1 MVIGRTFGIEVSG
14 DVDEVPQRRRLTTF
28 ACRQQATAP
37 NAADGEHLDQAA
49 GGVHEQPQELVIDDV
64 RADAQDFL
72 GRPHDTSVLT
82 DYVYHVT
89 TTVWNGEECL
99 ELKLSSRG
107 RKIEKFGRSASK
119 IEGIVAIRGLSSLI
133 ACSMDTVTGDLYL
146 LLTRG
151 GIRKLVV
158 SIFR

>member
-1 MVIGRTFGIEVSG
+1 M
-14 DVDEVPQRRRLTTF
+14 DEVPQRRRLTTF

-89 TTVWNGEECL
+89 TTVWNGEV
-99 ELKLSSRG
+99 
-107 RKIEKFGRSASK
+107 F
-119 IEGIVAIRGLSSLI
+119 
-133 ACSMDTVTGDLYL
+133 
-146 LLTRG
+146 
-151 GIRKLVV
+151 
-158 SIFR
+158 IFLNMQYFCNYC